1 MGVEAYTRILGAVK
15 PGATQEDVRKA
26 GAIIQ
31 DECFTTFDTTFH
43 GWGLLIENP
52 RVDID
57 ATLIERP
64 QNEVVFKEGMLMVIQ
79 PNPVTADGKR
89 GLQV

>member
-1 MGVEAYTRILGAVK
+1 
-15 PGATQEDVRKA
+15 
-26 GAIIQ
+26 
-31 DECFTTFDTTFH
+31 
-43 GWGLLIENP
+43 
-52 RVDID
+52 DID

-89 GLQV
+89 GLQVGNLVEVTKTGARPLQKFPMKFMRI